1 MPYLC
6 LFSSHLLEL
15 DTSCIFGELHLELAW
30 SMLMIFTARIMH
42 MCYERMWPTY
52 RYIHALYI
60 SAAIFSHYW
69 LVWVSLRLAPISKYA
84 FKSLQVAK
92 CIFIAVWKVFTFW
105 CSNRHTLAFSLK
117 GVCIVNLLRLMMY
130 HKCGIF
136 VKPHI
141 LLYCTSQKCSPMQ
154 SRSPYSLFNH
164 YKINECTGVQNPH
177 RYTHAWL
184 VHM

>member
-105 CSNRHTLAFSLK
+105 CSNRHTLA
-117 GVCIVNLLRLMMY
+117 
-130 HKCGIF
+130 
-136 VKPHI
+136 
-141 LLYCTSQKCSPMQ
+141 
-154 SRSPYSLFNH
+154 YSLTKEYCKPAEAND
-164 YKINECTGVQNPH
+164 VPH
-177 RYTHAWL
+177 TWNFRQAPCPFVLYVAKMFTNA
-184 VHM
+184 VKVAIFSI